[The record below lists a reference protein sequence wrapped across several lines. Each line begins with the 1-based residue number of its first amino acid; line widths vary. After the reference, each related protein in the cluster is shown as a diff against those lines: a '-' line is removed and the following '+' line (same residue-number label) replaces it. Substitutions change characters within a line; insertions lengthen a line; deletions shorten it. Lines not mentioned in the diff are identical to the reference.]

1 MLSCAHRWPAICAAI
16 PRFMLWPTA
25 GQHSGPSEYGIL
37 RALRIKV
44 IPKKVNG
51 LTRPFWLFKMA
62 EKILTSLSGLVI
74 NKTVLRGTSTAGWLT
89 KGTLRKVLPGM
100 CFQVDQ
106 GPGTQISY
114 LWRSLTVVDEP
125 PSPAETLIEIVVDSM
140 TLSIPSG
147 PLSGPPPPPYFPEPP
162 QLRRTDSGADYGFPG
177 YPDCAFWTALG
188 IPTFFVV
195 PNCQFTGA
203 CIPAEPAAMRALLL
217 EVQPKAIE
225 DGGLYL
231 ETWARQMAEV
241 ERLFLISR
249 Q

>member
-1 MLSCAHRWPAICAAI
+1 
-16 PRFMLWPTA
+16 
-25 GQHSGPSEYGIL
+25 
-37 RALRIKV
+37 
-44 IPKKVNG
+44 
-51 LTRPFWLFKMA
+51 MA
-62 EKILTSLSGLVI
+62 EKILTSLSGLVL

-89 KGTLRKVLPGM
+89 TGTLRKVLPGM

-106 GPGTQISY
+106 GSGTQISY
-114 LWRSLTVVDEP
+114 LWRSLSVVDEE

-147 PLSGPPPPPYFPEPP
+147 PPPPYFPEPP
-162 QLRRTDSGADYGFPG
+162 RLRRTDSAADYGFPG

-195 PNCQFTGA
+195 PNCQFTGS
-203 CIPAEPAAMRALLL
+203 CIPADPATMRALLL
-217 EVQPKAIE
+217 EVEPKAKID
-225 DGGLYL
+225 DGIYL
-231 ETWARQMAEV
+231 VTWARQMAEV

>member
-1 MLSCAHRWPAICAAI
+1 M
-16 PRFMLWPTA
+16 
-25 GQHSGPSEYGIL
+25 
-37 RALRIKV
+37 
-44 IPKKVNG
+44 KKVN
-51 LTRPFWLFKMA
+51 LKAQPFWLFKMA
-62 EKILTSLSGLVI
+62 EKILTSLSGLVL

-106 GPGTQISY
+106 GPGSQISY

-140 TLSIPSG
+140 TLSIPSDS
-147 PLSGPPPPPYFPEPP
+147 LSPPPPYFPAPP
-162 QLRRTDSGADYGFPG
+162 QLRRTDSAADYGIEG
-177 YPDCAFWTALG
+177 YPDCAFWTSLG

-195 PNCQFTGA
+195 PNCQFTGF
-203 CIPAEPAAMRALLL
+203 CIPADPAAMRSLLL
-217 EVQPKAIE
+217 EVQPKATE
-225 DGGLYL
+225 EGGLYL
-231 ETWARQMAEV
+231 ETWTRQLAEV

>member
-1 MLSCAHRWPAICAAI
+1 
-16 PRFMLWPTA
+16 
-25 GQHSGPSEYGIL
+25 
-37 RALRIKV
+37 
-44 IPKKVNG
+44 
-51 LTRPFWLFKMA
+51 MA
-62 EKILTSLSGLVI
+62 EKILTSLRELVI

-114 LWRSLTVVDEP
+114 LWRTLTVVDEP

-147 PLSGPPPPPYFPEPP
+147 LSCPPPPPYFLAPP
-162 QLRRTDSGADYGFPG
+162 QLRRTDSGADYGLEG
-177 YPDCAFWTALG
+177 YPDCSFWTAQG

-195 PNCQFTGA
+195 PHCQYTGA
-203 CIPAEPAAMRALLL
+203 YIPAEPGAMRSLLL
-217 EVQPKAIE
+217 EVRPKATE
-225 DGGLYL
+225 EGGLYL
-231 ETWARQMAEV
+231 ETWARQLAEV